1 MSVIDKNSEGIE
13 SRIVVFSSVA
23 FLMLPHPNN
32 FDMLLNSLAW
42 AREQPEAITIRA
54 KSLITFP
61 LRLTQFAA
69 LSISGITVILIP
81 LTVFIIGLIV
91 WLRRRHM

>member
-1 MSVIDKNSEGIE
+1 
-13 SRIVVFSSVA
+13 
-23 FLMLPHPNN
+23 MLPHPNN

-42 AREQPEAITIRA
+42 AREQPESITIRA